1 MTQRAQFDASIDQ
14 ERLISRL
21 SLFFSLL
28 AVLLVASGLYGTLA
42 YSVSRR
48 TAEFGVR
55 MAIGCERSR
64 LLWTVL
70 REGVLLSAIGILI
83 GLPISVAA
91 ARWLGSMLFN
101 LAPFDPL
108 TFTIAAIGIFLVCLA
123 AGLIPAFRAASID
136 PIRALRYE

>member
-1 MTQRAQFDASIDQ
+1 M
-14 ERLISRL
+14 
-21 SLFFSLL
+21 
-28 AVLLVASGLYGTLA
+28 
-42 YSVSRR
+42 
-48 TAEFGVR
+48 
-55 MAIGCERSR
+55 
-64 LLWTVL
+64 VL
-70 REGVLLSAIGILI
+70 REGLFLSAVGILI

-108 TFTIAAIGIFLVCLA
+108 TFGISGVGIFLVCLA